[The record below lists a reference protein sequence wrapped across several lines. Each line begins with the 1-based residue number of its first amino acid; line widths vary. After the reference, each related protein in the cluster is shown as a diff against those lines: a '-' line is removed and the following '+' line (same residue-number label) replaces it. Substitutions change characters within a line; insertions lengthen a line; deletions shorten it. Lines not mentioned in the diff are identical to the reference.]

1 MWNDSYE
8 NLLKF
13 IEKYDKDY
21 LMLFTSDTYT
31 LSVQTT
37 VQLIKDL
44 YKNNLSLSF
53 IEYKTFINNVKINDT
68 TKITMNTVTYNYNE
82 ISLLNK
88 ELELKI
94 HYSRLKQK
102 INKNKNKTKEV

>member
-13 IEKYDKDY
+13 IEKFDKEY
-21 LMLFTSDTYT
+21 LMLFTDEIYT
-31 LSVQTT
+31 FSVQTT
-37 VQLIKDL
+37 VELIKDL

-53 IEYKTFINNVKINDT
+53 IEYKTFIKNVKINYK
-68 TKITMNTVTYNYNE
+68 TKITIDTVTYNYEE

-94 HYSRLKQK
+94 AYSKLKKRLQK
-102 INKNKNKTKEV
+102 IKNKK